1 MDWITNILS
10 QVLGDTKR
18 NIIIIALACADGW
31 YVYNYSWN
39 VTAQCVLI
47 FCVVWLLAACVVYLW
62 QLFCQH
68 LNNKRSKAKSIRK
81 EQFKAAQ
88 ERGQA
93 EDVFERMN
101 EHEKR
106 TICYA
111 ILSGKKSHQYAN
123 QFSYQL
129 NAYNSCIYM
138 LEQACTLP
146 GTFDSIIGYTNDNGK
161 MTLSFYNP
169 QLIDVVSEY
178 ITANS
183 ITKDS
188 IQSEIDAEVAEFNR
202 NIQELHNIRR

>member
-1 MDWITNILS
+1 MDWMTNILS

-47 FCVVWLLAACVVYLW
+47 FCVVWLLAACAVYLW
-62 QLFCQH
+62 QLFCNH
-68 LNNKRSKAKSIRK
+68 LEEKRSTAKSIREEK
-81 EQFKAAQ
+81 FKAAQ
-88 ERGQA
+88 ERLQA

-101 EHEKR
+101 EREKR

-129 NAYNSCIYM
+129 DTYNSYICI

-146 GTFDSIIGYTNDNGK
+146 GTFDSIIEYTNNNGK
-161 MTLSFYNP
+161 MILSFYNINL
-169 QLIDVVSEY
+169 LILL
-178 ITANS
+178 ANIS
-183 ITKDS
+183 QQRASRK
-188 IQSEIDAEVAEFNR
+188 IQFRVR
-202 NIQELHNIRR
+202 